1 MAALVAPVVVAA
13 WFSTSSTAANNRR
26 GCWRPPTMSAG
37 DPRADAE
44 AYLKENNVK
53 QLFRDLGTKL
63 MFERPTDPN
72 ACGLPAWAFLR
83 TRA

>member
-1 MAALVAPVVVAA
+1 
-13 WFSTSSTAANNRR
+13 
-26 GCWRPPTMSAG
+26 MSAG

-44 AYLKENNVK
+44 LYLKENNVK

-72 ACGLPAWAFLR
+72 A
-83 TRA
+83 